1 MIDINE
7 MAVPL
12 EGEHPAGQNME
23 YDPLYLEMDA
33 LAVEVPDSQM
43 GDSKI
48 EGHGPDWKKLHKHCL
63 ELWKKTRDLR
73 VAAYLV
79 IAQTG
84 IEGLKGFTAA
94 FKLLL
99 FLVTDLWDSFY
110 PQLDPADEDD
120 PLERLNIL
128 AMLSPEPGAINDPVM
143 FISRFR
149 ELKLVPSLP
158 YTVRDMMIAHNELES
173 GTAQGIDPRL
183 LSAEFMNLSISEIQE
198 QASLAAEA
206 KEQIAKLCAGMNG
219 NMKGGYLL
227 NMSSLTHEVDRLKNF
242 YDTHLKSFNA
252 GGAALPP
259 APNPDKL
266 GNPIA
271 QESRQEPP
279 QGASPVNIAAYQAAS
294 RADALLLL
302 RKGSEYFQTHEP
314 NSPIPLLIN
323 RALRFSNM
331 SFMDIL
337 EDIAPDALPRG
348 RDILGV
354 KEEKPPDSL
363 S

>member
-1 MIDINE
+1 MIE
-7 MAVPL
+7 VTKMAVPL
-12 EGEHPAGQNME
+12 DGEQPAGQNLE
-23 YDPLYLEMDA
+23 YDPRYLEMDS
-33 LAVEVPDSQM
+33 LAVEVPDSQI

-48 EGHGPDWKKLHKHCL
+48 EGHGPDWKRLNKQCL

-73 VAAYLV
+73 VATYLV

-84 IEGLKGFTAA
+84 IDGLNGFTAA
-94 FKLLL
+94 FKLLV
-99 FLVTDLWDSFY
+99 FLVAELWDSFY

-128 AMLSPEPGAINDPVM
+128 AMLSPEPGAINDPIM

-158 YTVRDMMIAHNELES
+158 YTVRDMMIATNELEV
-173 GTAQGIDPRL
+173 GTTKGIDPQL
-183 LSAEFMNLSISEIQE
+183 LSAELMNLSISEIQE
-198 QASLAAEA
+198 RAALAVEA
-206 KEQIAKLCAGMNG
+206 KEQITKLCVEMNG
-219 NMKGGYLL
+219 KMKGGYLL
-227 NMSSLTHEVDRLKNF
+227 NMISLTHEVDRLRNF

-252 GGAALPP
+252 AEGTVNNADNAVDVTYEGTVK
-259 APNPDKL
+259 DT
-266 GNPIA
+266 
-271 QESRQEPP
+271 P
-279 QGASPVNIAAYQAAS
+279 QSASPLNIVAYQANS

-302 RKGSEYFQTHEP
+302 RKGSEYFQIHEP

-323 RALRFSNM
+323 RALRFSKM

-337 EDIAPDALPRG
+337 EDIVPDALSRG

-354 KEEKPPDSL
+354 KEEKNTDSL
-363 S
+363 